1 MRSGIATSGAYA
13 ALASKP
19 RAAANDCRVAVPGAP
34 STISHDSILLTHA
47 EPVQRAYVL
56 FHGLTASPR
65 QFEPFGRMLFER
77 GANVYIPRLPRH
89 GLADRLTTELEGL
102 TAAELRAFGLASIGF
117 ARSLAPRVHVV
128 GFSVGGLLAA
138 WIAQHAQVE
147 RVTCVA
153 PFLGVA
159 FLPKR
164 FAAGAANVVRS
175 WPNRF
180 LWWDP
185 MKRERQL
192 PDHGY
197 PRFATHAV
205 AEALDLANEVMTDAE
220 RHEPA
225 AREVQIVLNASESTV
240 NNPEARR
247 LAALWS
253 ARKGNR
259 IVLHRL
265 RGLPPSHD
273 IIEPLRSPE
282 VVERVYPQL
291 VDFVDR

>member
-1 MRSGIATSGAYA
+1 
-13 ALASKP
+13 
-19 RAAANDCRVAVPGAP
+19 VAVPGAP
-34 STISHDSILLTHA
+34 SLVSHDSILLTHA
-47 EPVQRAYVL
+47 EPVQRVYVL

-65 QFEPFGRMLFER
+65 QFEAFGRTLYER

-102 TAAELRAFGLASIGF
+102 TAAELRAFGLASVGF
-117 ARSLAPRVHVV
+117 ARTLAPRLHVV

-138 WIAQHAQVE
+138 WIAQHATVE

-159 FLPKR
+159 FFPKR
-164 FAAGAANVVRS
+164 FIDRAANLVRS
-175 WPNRF
+175 LPNQF

-185 MKRERQL
+185 IQRERQM

-205 AEALDLANEVMTDAE
+205 AEALSLAHEVMTEAE
-220 RHEPA
+220 RHGPS
-225 AREVQIVLNASESTV
+225 AREVQIVVNASESTV
-240 NNPEARR
+240 SNLEARR

-253 ARKGNR
+253 ARKENR

-273 IIEPLRSPE
+273 IIEPLRSPA
-282 VVERVYPQL
+282 VARRVAAALLRLVER
-291 VDFVDR
+291 

>member
-1 MRSGIATSGAYA
+1 MATGRSYA
-13 ALASKP
+13 PPASKP
-19 RAAANDCRVAVPGAP
+19 RVAAKPYPVAVTGAA
-34 STISHDSILLTHA
+34 SLISHDSILLTHA
-47 EPVQRAYVL
+47 EPVQRVYVL

-65 QFEPFGRMLFER
+65 QFEAFGRMLHER

-102 TAAELRAFGLASIGF
+102 TAEELRAFGLASVAF
-117 ARSLAPRVHVV
+117 ARTLAPRLHVV

-138 WIAQHAQVE
+138 WVAQHVTAE

-159 FLPKR
+159 FVPKR
-164 FAAGAANVVRS
+164 FVRGAAYLARS
-175 WPNRF
+175 LPNRF

-185 MKRERQL
+185 IQRERQM

-205 AEALDLANEVMTDAE
+205 AEALGLAQDVMAEAE
-220 RHEPA
+220 RRGPE
-225 AREVQIVLNASESTV
+225 AREVQIVLNSSESTV
-240 NNPEARR
+240 SNLEARR

-253 ARKGNR
+253 ARKENR

-273 IIEPLRSPE
+273 IIEPLRSPA
-282 VVERVYPQL
+282 VARRVASALLGLVER
-291 VDFVDR
+291 